1 MLFRSLEDTDEE
13 IWIQI
18 LTRPAADSWHKE
30 ADAWIQSV
38 RAGGFNLFGI
48 DGVGKLIAGLFAA
61 LWQPPEQGGAN
72 SADLSDRDKTRIA
85 EAEKKATKLGYQIKI
100 RIAYLGESVS
110 DARLRMQGIVGTF
123 KQFNSTNLNGF
134 KMTAV
139 DRKSV
144 V

>member
-1 MLFRSLEDTDEE
+1 M
-13 IWIQI
+13 
-18 LTRPAADSWHKE
+18 
-30 ADAWIQSV
+30 
-38 RAGGFNLFGI
+38 
-48 DGVGKLIAGLFAA
+48 
-61 LWQPPEQGGAN
+61 WQPPEQGGAN

-134 KMTAV
+134 KMTNDSFSKEALAKYKTRLFA
-139 DRKSV
+139 DRGYLMNIEEVASV
-144 V
+144 RRPPGPAPSAT